1 MKITIHCDGIGC
13 GRKVT
18 IDAPMD
24 GWTSR
29 LGEIEEGGS
38 DSYVFCPACQK
49 QAEFFGAA
57 CPGCVEGFPDCNF
70 GRMFAY
76 GRSPGLTRGQEE
88 ILRSGRCPGR
98 TNGTSIICSGALT
111 SVDLSTPAT
120 ASVGE
125 TMIAAVKEYRR
136 KYMELKP

>member
-1 MKITIHCDGIGC
+1 MKITINCDGIVC
-13 GRKVT
+13 GKSVT
-18 IDAPMD
+18 IDTPMD

-29 LGEIEEGGS
+29 LRGIKVGGS
-38 DSYVFCPACQK
+38 DSYVFCPECQK

-57 CPGCVEGFPDCNF
+57 CPGCVEGFPDCQF

-76 GRSPGLTRGQEE
+76 DRSPGLTRSQEE

-98 TNGTSIICSGALT
+98 TNGTSMVHRGVLA
-111 SVDLSTPAT
+111 SVDLSTPTT

-136 KYMELKP
+136 KHMELKS